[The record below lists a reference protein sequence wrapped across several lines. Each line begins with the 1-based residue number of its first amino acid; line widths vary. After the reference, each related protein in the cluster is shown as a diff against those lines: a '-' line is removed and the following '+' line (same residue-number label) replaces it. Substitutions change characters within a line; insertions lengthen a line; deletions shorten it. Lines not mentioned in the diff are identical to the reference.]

1 MSILLTGLAASSG
14 ITIAPAHLLVES
26 DLSIKKQHT
35 ADENH
40 EVARLHDSFALSKT
54 ELQHLSKHAHEL
66 LGQRAVTI
74 IDTQIAI
81 LDDPTLQEKIID
93 RINSH
98 HDTAEWAV
106 NALKIII

>member
-1 MSILLTGLAASSG
+1 MSILITGLDASSG

-54 ELQHLSKHAHEL
+54 ELQHLSKRAHEL
-66 LGQRAVTI
+66 LGQRALYKRRLLTVL
-74 IDTQIAI
+74 IAI
-81 LDDPTLQEKIID
+81 MIPPSGLL
-93 RINSH
+93 
-98 HDTAEWAV
+98 